1 MLTLS
6 NDSFQNRYNLLV
18 HLSNAHI
25 HLILIGLLLLPFLF
39 QGILE
44 LVSMIVLQGFCWKLA
59 DYELIDAQEILVND
73 I

>member
-1 MLTLS
+1 
-6 NDSFQNRYNLLV
+6 
-18 HLSNAHI
+18 
-25 HLILIGLLLLPFLF
+25 LF